1 MNRKRLTQEAFDA
14 LFLEKHALLHRYA
27 VHALRE
33 ATGRWDPG
41 RAEDAVQETF
51 WVLWQRSEDYLA
63 HPKPDKWLYQTLQF
77 TLKNLLRSDLR
88 WAARLCQFQQAQSHW
103 QDQTAPPPGAALELE
118 GLIPQ
123 AEFDLLVRLYLHGEP
138 REDVAREL
146 GITRAALDK
155 RISRSKEKFR
165 RAYRAL
171 ESDTDPQ
178 KGGEAP

>member
-27 VHALRE
+27 VHALQE

-51 WVLWQRSEDYLA
+51 WVLWQRSEEYLA
-63 HPKPDKWLYQTLQF
+63 HPKPEKWLYQTLQF

-88 WAARLCQFQQAQSHW
+88 WAARLCQFQQSQSHW

-118 GLIPQ
+118 GLIPCRKRRSTPPLP
-123 AEFDLLVRLYLHGEP
+123 ASGRKRHAAAP
-138 REDVAREL
+138 RRRCKSKRKCRPRRSPGKKKRPAL
-146 GITRAALDK
+146 NAAGG
-155 RISRSKEKFR
+155 FR
-165 RAYRAL
+165 WQRRRPA
-171 ESDTDPQ
+171 
-178 KGGEAP
+178 